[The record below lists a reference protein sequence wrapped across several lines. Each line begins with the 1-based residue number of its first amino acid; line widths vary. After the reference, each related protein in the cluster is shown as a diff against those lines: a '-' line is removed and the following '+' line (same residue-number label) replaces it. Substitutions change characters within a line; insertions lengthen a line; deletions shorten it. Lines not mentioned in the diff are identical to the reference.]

1 MSFILD
7 NENTLRYF
15 DGKIQFLLGLG
26 KYDCVL
32 YQLATPWDDLLTLP
46 IQYGQRI
53 QIPNTI
59 FFVYEKLRSN

>member
-1 MSFILD
+1 MSFID

-32 YQLATPWDDLLTLP
+32 YQLANPWDDLLTLP